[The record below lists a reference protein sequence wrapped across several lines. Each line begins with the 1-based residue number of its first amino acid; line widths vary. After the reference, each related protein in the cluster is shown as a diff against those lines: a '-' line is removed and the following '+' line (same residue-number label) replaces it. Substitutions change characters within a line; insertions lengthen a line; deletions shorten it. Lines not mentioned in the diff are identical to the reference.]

1 MCCII
6 KDLLFLTNFV
16 ETPPICCG
24 TWAILINAYFIGKDR
39 LAMKKCAE
47 FGWEGDLMNRLIHR
61 SWGEG
66 FVRIFLELFIKI
78 SHCSSSKERR
88 FPAFRKCCWC
98 DIAIESSPSPPAAP
112 SQ

>member
-1 MCCII
+1 MYCII

-24 TWAILINAYFIGKDR
+24 TWAILINAHFIGKDR
-39 LAMKKCAE
+39 LTMKKCAE

-66 FVRIFLELFIKI
+66 FVRMFLDLFIKI
-78 SHCSSSKERR
+78 SHFSSRLVSVLWEERR
-88 FPAFRKCCWC
+88 FPAFTQVLPVRHR
-98 DIAIESSPSPPAAP
+98 
-112 SQ
+112 